1 MFIRGGSI
9 VPTRER
15 SRRSSP
21 LMRYDPYTLRI
32 ALNSAGEARGEVYID
47 DGNSF
52 DHEKGQIVWREF
64 VAKKSGKKGL
74 KVSSKDL
81 VGDNLKAAV
90 DGVELSVYDP
100 KNKFAEELDAKNVGV
115 ERIVVLGL
123 SAKPSTVKTDDGK
136 VLDWDWEDGVA
147 ATGKKEGG
155 TSVLTI
161 KNPVSFI
168 SKDWVIVIG

>member
-9 VPTRER
+9 IPTRER

-32 ALNSAGEARGEVYID
+32 ALDSAGEARGEVYID

-168 SKDWVIVIG
+168 SKDWGIVIG